1 MYYDII
7 IFSLALM
14 MLSLC
19 KRRH

>member
-7 IFSLALM
+7 IFSPALM